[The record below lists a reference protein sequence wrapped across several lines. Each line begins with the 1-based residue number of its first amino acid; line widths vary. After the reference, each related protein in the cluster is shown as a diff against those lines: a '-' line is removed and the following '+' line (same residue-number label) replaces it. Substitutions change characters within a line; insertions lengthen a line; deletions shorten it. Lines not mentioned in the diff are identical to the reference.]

1 MSAKALLNEMIELTR
16 AQVDRVI
23 HGDHQ
28 ALLEGAHQ
36 QEALLAALEE
46 APIDGTPEEMRA
58 LYEQLE
64 LEKNKLKSL
73 LQTESQR
80 VDFLMRLL
88 LGSPEQKTV
97 GYPKGTGKRK
107 AQGQMLNRK
116 T

>member
-1 MSAKALLNEMIELTR
+1 MSAKALLNEMIDLTR
-16 AQVDRVI
+16 TQVDRVI
-23 HGDHQ
+23 TGDHQ
-28 ALLEGAHQ
+28 ALLEGARQ
-36 QEALLAALEE
+36 QEALLAAIQD

-64 LEKNKLKSL
+64 FEKTKLQSL

-88 LGSPEQKTV
+88 LGGPEQKAI

-107 AQGQMLNRK
+107 DQGRMLNRK